1 MKNDLIW
8 GFMIQLGHNMWSEE
22 PLVGEPKPEDR
33 DNYAQPFN
41 RTDVKV
47 WNELTEYY
55 AKRGANLVLIDLGE
69 GLAYPSHPELAV
81 KGSWPAAR
89 MKEEIARL
97 RGLGLATQ
105 EMSRLSKLISP

>member
-41 RTDVKV
+41 RTDVKT
-47 WNELTEYY
+47 WNEVTEYY
-55 AKRGANLVLIDLGE
+55 AQKGANLVLIDLGE

-81 KGSWPAAR
+81 KGSWPAA
-89 MKEEIARL
+89 L
-97 RGLGLATQ
+97 
-105 EMSRLSKLISP
+105 